1 MLYYRSILFDDFRLS
16 VRMSLR
22 ELDQEQNSKKRHDF
36 LKAWKIIQELPP
48 SNPNSFYSIATY
60 HGMPFKDRVVEPK
73 TTDGTTEYFWG
84 GYCQHGNVLFP
95 TWHRFYLLRLEQAL
109 QTAVPGVALHYWDE
123 TTTVSLDQGLPSIVL
138 QEKVTIDGEEVNN
151 PLRNFTLPVPL
162 TGDADSYYL
171 KSEAGYTTKRYPY
184 SGIINPAEA
193 KQKSIEHNITIDGMD
208 DSPETLLQTN
218 VKHWL
223 NKGSPN
229 LSSDSPNLNSVANEF
244 ELCLNQCNYNDF
256 SNTTSSTQSL
266 EQPHNDVHLSIGGFY
281 LPEIDANGEVVI
293 DPDTKEPVYNQSG
306 ILEGANG
313 DMGANEVASY
323 DPVFYLH
330 HANID
335 RMFWVWQKKWYKTDS
350 FTITQEGAGS
360 GTVAVGNDEHRQGL
374 TPNQGEGQELTMQ
387 TVLYPFQDQFGVPRT
402 SNDCVNIETQ
412 LGYTY
417 SIGSLDQEVWDPP
430 ASSEEDVVSENF
442 HSWDQIFKT
451 LKKEVHRL
459 KNSPVPIRAIF
470 NRATERQEIAA
481 SSSNLPSVRGG
492 KQFSFD
498 NRKWMPNNIITVKNL
513 ERNLGSFVVQAF
525 HKLNGK
531 LYFVGQRGVL
541 DRWDRSKCENCKKHP
556 FASVGFLV
564 NGIVEN
570 KVDMDN
576 LMIQVVYKDPRT
588 AQTITKKIFEPK
600 PTGVRNVA
608 ARRETVDFY
617 TEIRELL

>member
-1 MLYYRSILFDDFRLS
+1 
-16 VRMSLR
+16 MSLR
-22 ELDQEQNSKKRHDF
+22 ELDREENANKRHDF
-36 LKAWKIIQELPP
+36 LKAWKLIQELPS
-48 SNPNSFYSIATY
+48 SNPNSFYSIASY

-73 TTDGTTEYFWG
+73 EPNEKTKLFWG

-123 TTTVSLDQGLPSIVL
+123 TTAVSLDEGLPSIVL

-151 PLRNFTLPVPL
+151 PLRNFTLPVSL

-193 KQKSIEHNITIDGMD
+193 KEKTIEHNNKIDGMN
-208 DSPETLLQTN
+208 DSPEKLLQDN

-229 LSSDSPNLNSVANEF
+229 LSSDSPKLNSVANEF
-244 ELCLNQCNYNDF
+244 ELCLNQRNYNDF

-266 EQPHNDVHLSIGGFY
+266 EQPHNDVHLSIGGFC
-281 LPEIDANGEVVI
+281 LPVMDANGEVEI
-293 DPDTKEPVYNQSG
+293 DPETNEPVYRHSG

-323 DPVFYLH
+323 DPVFFLH

-335 RMFWVWQKKWYKTDS
+335 RMFWVWQKKWNKTKG
-350 FTITQEGAGS
+350 FTISQEGENS

-374 TPNQGEGQELTMQ
+374 TPNQGEGQELTME
-387 TVLYPFQDQFGVPRT
+387 TVLYPFQDEFGVPRT
-402 SNDCVNIETQ
+402 SNDCVNIEEQ

-417 SIGSLDQEVWDPP
+417 SIGSLDQEKWVPP
-430 ASSEEDVVSENF
+430 ASAEEDVISEKV
-442 HSWDQIFKT
+442 HSWSQVFKT
-451 LKKEVHRL
+451 LEREVHRL

-470 NRATERQEIAA
+470 DRATERQEVEL
-481 SSSNLPSVRGG
+481 SSSGLPSVRGG
-492 KQFSFD
+492 KQFSYD
-498 NRKWMPNNIITVKNL
+498 NRKWMPNNIIAVKNL
-513 ERNLGSFVVQAF
+513 ERKTGSFVVQAY

-541 DRWDRSKCENCKKHP
+541 DRWDRSNCDNCKKHP

-570 KVDMDN
+570 KADMDN
-576 LMIQVVYKDPRT
+576 LMIQVVYKDPLT
-588 AQTITKKIFEPK
+588 AQTKIKKIFEPQ
-600 PTGVRNVA
+600 PTGVAMSA
-608 ARRETVDFY
+608 APKETVDFY